1 MTTAAATRPN
11 YGSVIVDALAGYR
24 TREAFIVGDRRLA
37 YVETADNTARFVQGL
52 RALGIRRGCGVGVLS
67 PNTPEV
73 LMVRRQTANR
83 AGSKR

>member
-1 MTTAAATRPN
+1 VTTAAATRPN
-11 YGSVIVDALAGYR
+11 YGSVIVDG
-24 TREAFIVGDRRLA
+24 TRGAFIVGDRRVA
-37 YVETADNTARFVQGL
+37 YVETADNTARFAQGL

-73 LMVRRQTANR
+73 LMVPRQTANH